1 MNFKINMNKLI
12 LYTIISCIAFSQNY
26 DPETGEILQDS
37 TQVKI
42 QFDPETGIQL
52 LTPSKKEVISPKK
65 ELIRRIDPGDNSLII
80 RFSNEEIINRAKIDA
95 KRSFNSFP
103 WAGLGGPSTL
113 YGAAITG
120 GIGGEMGGEGAAIGG
135 FLGGA
140 YFLPKLLSKMR
151 VNIPYYY
158 ISAISENATQQQI
171 KLYKEIYEA
180 ETIYLREKAIYKG
193 QLGTAGACVGF
204 ILFMIFTAL

>member
-52 LTPSKKEVISPKK
+52 LTPPKK

-95 KRSFNSFP
+95 KRSFKSFP

-113 YGAAITG
+113 CGAIVTG
-120 GIGGEMGGEGAAIGG
+120 DIGGEMGGEVAAIGG

-204 ILFMIFTAL
+204 ILFMIITAL